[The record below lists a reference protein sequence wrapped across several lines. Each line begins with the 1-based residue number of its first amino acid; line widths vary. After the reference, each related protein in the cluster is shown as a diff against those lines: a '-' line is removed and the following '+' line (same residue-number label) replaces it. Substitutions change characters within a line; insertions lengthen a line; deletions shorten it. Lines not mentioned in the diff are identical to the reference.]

1 MSEKIVQ
8 NATSDY
14 MLTQAFQET
23 NAITRALAHTCAK
36 ALKKCDKWTAQIK
49 FFDYT
54 FLLCICIVLIKICA
68 YSAVCKYY

>member
-36 ALKKCDKWTAQIK
+36 ALRSVISGLYKSN
-49 FFDYT
+49 
-54 FLLCICIVLIKICA
+54 FLTTRFYFVFA
-68 YSAVCKYY
+68 